1 MPISDRIPLG
11 GETPTQTH
19 SNGQTG
25 NRGFH
30 KPVHDFLERRYG
42 VSGSVELRAGAPPV
56 LFEPFAQ
63 DMPIPFLTRV
73 GSK

>member
-1 MPISDRIPLG
+1 MG
-11 GETPTQTH
+11 FQ
-19 SNGQTG
+19 GQ
-25 NRGFH
+25 
-30 KPVHDFLERRYG
+30 
-42 VSGSVELRAGAPPV
+42 SELRAGAPPV